1 MTERDVFI
9 GLNSEGRLINVEEE
23 STTLHMD
30 SGVPHSQTIHL
41 VPQELLPLSMF
52 LRAIG
57 STVKVGVTYLY
68 QYHHS
73 SQKYLNI

>member
-1 MTERDVFI
+1 MTERDKFI

-30 SGVPHSQTIHL
+30 SGVSHSQTIHL

-57 STVKVGVTYLY
+57 STVKVCVAYLY
-68 QYHHS
+68 QYCQS
-73 SQKYLNI
+73 F